1 MEKILRRLLAILT
14 SKKLLYTIGTLIGLF
29 FLFNSILLP
38 LYVDHGDVL
47 LVPKVTGMPAD
58 EAHRVL
64 SGAGLQAV
72 DAETHPDL
80 QVPLGGVII
89 QNPAAGAKV
98 KHGRRV
104 YLTISGGDVYV
115 TVPQLRGR
123 STRDAKFA
131 LERNGLRLGTV
142 NYATSDAYPENTI
155 VEQSAPAEGKIAKG
169 SAVNITVSR
178 GKMLEETT
186 VPMLVGKTVTEAE
199 KILVA
204 AGLKVGNITY
214 QLSFDL
220 IPNTVVEQFPRAGD
234 PVQQGQA
241 VDLFVVKIGKPT
253 EEIQT
258 PTH

>member
-1 MEKILRRLLAILT
+1 MKKILLRLRAILT
-14 SKKLLYTIGTLIGLF
+14 SKKFLYTIGTLVGLF

-38 LYVDHGDVL
+38 LYVDHGDIL
-47 LVPKVTGMPAD
+47 QVPKVTGLPAE

-64 SGAGLQAV
+64 GGAGLQAV
-72 DAETHPDL
+72 DAETRPDP
-80 QVPLGGVII
+80 QIPLGGVII
-89 QNPAAGAKV
+89 QNPVAGAKV

-104 YLTISGGDVYV
+104 YLTISGGDVFV
-115 TVPQLRGR
+115 NVPLLRGR
-123 STRDAKFA
+123 SMRDAKFA
-131 LERNGLRLGTV
+131 LERNGLRLGAV
-142 NYATSDAYPENTI
+142 NYATSDSYPENTI
-155 VEQSAPAEGKIAKG
+155 MEQSAPADGKMAKG
-169 SAVNITVSR
+169 STVNIVVSR
-178 GKMLEETT
+178 GKTLEETT

-199 KILVA
+199 KMLMA

-258 PTH
+258 PNH